1 MVTARNLSDIV
12 KHSAVQRPAHIA
24 VVDGESK
31 ITYAGL
37 DDQVTAMA
45 TGLVTHGVAPGDR
58 VALLLGNRIPFI
70 VALYGVLRAGG
81 VAVPLNTSSTAAE
94 IEHAVGQS
102 GARAII
108 CDPGTSETVR
118 GADVGECVRIMAG
131 ANQWEALLA
140 KSDESLLPDTTDP
153 ETLAVLLFTSGS
165 TGKPKAAM
173 LTHRALLANVTALL
187 DLQDPP
193 AVTPDDRALAVLPLF
208 HVYSLNAVLSLTLA
222 AGATVVLSERFSVTG
237 SLELIDAH
245 DVTVVAG
252 APPMYV
258 AWSAEPQLREA
269 LQRVRLLTSG
279 AAPLPAALFD
289 QIATT
294 TGRQIW
300 EGYGLTECA
309 PVVTTSLVS
318 GSPKAGSVGRPLPG
332 VEVRIL
338 PSGASPREDDIAD
351 EDETGE
357 IWVRGASLF
366 SGYWPDGA
374 GGPNEDG
381 WFATGDVGY
390 FDYEQDLHL
399 VDRRSDLILVS
410 GFNVYPREVEDV
422 IVQHDSVVEAAV
434 TGVVHPYSGEAVK
447 AYIVIAPGS
456 AVSTEEILEWCE
468 QRLARYKCPTIVE
481 VVQSLPHAVTG
492 KLARGRLKDA

>member
-1 MVTARNLSDIV
+1 MVTARNLADIV
-12 KHSAVQRPAHIA
+12 RLSAAQRPAHIA
-24 VVDGESK
+24 VVDGDSK

-37 DDQVTAMA
+37 DDQITSLA
-45 TGLVTHGVAPGDR
+45 TGLVSHGVAPGDR

-70 VALYGVLRAGG
+70 VAFYGILRAGA
-81 VAVPLNTSSTAAE
+81 VAVPLNTSSTATE
-94 IEHAVGQS
+94 IEHAVNQS
-102 GARAII
+102 GARAVI
-108 CDPGTSETVR
+108 CDPGTAETVR
-118 GADVGECVRIMAG
+118 AAEVGECVRIMAG
-131 ANQWEALLA
+131 ATQWEALLA
-140 KSDESLLPDTTDP
+140 ESDEALLPQETDP
-153 ETLAVLLFTSGS
+153 ENLAVLLFTSGS

-173 LTHRALLANVTALL
+173 LTHRALLANVDALL
-187 DLQDPP
+187 SLADPP
-193 AVTPDDRALAVLPLF
+193 AVTADDRALAVLPLF

-237 SLELIDAH
+237 SLELIEAH

-258 AWSAEPQLREA
+258 AWSAEPGLPEA
-269 LQRVRLLTSG
+269 LQGVRLLTSG
-279 AAPLPAALFD
+279 AAPLPPALFD

-294 TGRQIW
+294 TGRSIW

-338 PSGASPREDDIAD
+338 PAGASPREDDIAD

-357 IWVRGASLF
+357 IWVRGSSLF

-374 GGPNEDG
+374 GGPNDEG
-381 WFATGDVGY
+381 WFATGDMGY
-390 FDYEQDLHL
+390 FDSEQDLHL

-422 IVQHDSVVEAAV
+422 IVQHDSVIEAAV

-447 AYIVIAPGS
+447 AYVIVAPGS
-456 AVSTEEILEWCE
+456 SVDTAEILQWCQ

-481 VVQSLPHAVTG
+481 VVDTLPHAVTG